1 MMMFPT
7 VGPLIIAALAF
18 RPSQPLPLEEVC
30 TKLDAAL
37 SAKWKALS
45 IVPEERCDDATFL
58 RRVWLDLAGRV
69 PPALRASTF
78 LEDQRADKRTR
89 LIRELLASN
98 DFNENWARV
107 WTQRLT
113 GKRPIR
119 QASLDG
125 PVLQKYLR
133 DSFAAQKPYGQVVA
147 EMICGSGMRDSSGPA
162 NFLLSFEAKPAA
174 LTGAI
179 AEKFLGITLA
189 CAQCH
194 DHPHA
199 QWKQED
205 FWGMAA
211 FFARIKSLQ
220 NSEDANFMA
229 VLEAVRGELQVPDS
243 KAKPDA
249 NGQVPMKTIKPRLLF
264 DKQTLIS
271 GSRRQMIAKWITSTH
286 NPYFAKNTVS
296 QVWEQLFG
304 NRLAKTLDRSDG
316 ETTRKHREILDL
328 LAADFSASGHDL
340 KRLVQIVTLSR
351 AYQLKSNTLFPSSPA
366 EESARECKIQ
376 YFACYPVRPLS
387 VDQVFF
393 SIAQATGHKGD
404 EPEPK
409 DEAQEDAQAANDTP
423 VSLLTEQP
431 LTLQRALAQ
440 LNGGYV
446 QKAVQAGAK
455 VTVAVNGE
463 RPGPAHAD
471 WIFLATLARRPTNEE
486 ATHML
491 QMINGDRRN
500 RGLEDA
506 IWVILNSQEF
516 NTNH

>member
-1 MMMFPT
+1 MIT
-7 VGPLIIAALAF
+7 ISAVVPLVFLAQAL
-18 RPSQPLPLEEVC
+18 RPWHPLPPEEVC
-30 TKLDAAL
+30 AKLDAVV
-37 SAKWKALS
+37 SAKWKELS

-69 PPALRASTF
+69 PPALRASAF
-78 LEDQRADKRTR
+78 LEDPRPDKRKR

-98 DFNENWARV
+98 DFDEYWARV

-119 QASLDG
+119 QGSLDG
-125 PVLQKYLR
+125 HVLQRYLR
-133 DSFAAQKPYGQVVA
+133 DSFAAQKPYGQIVA
-147 EMICGSGMRDSSGPA
+147 EMMCGSGMRDSSGPA
-162 NFLLSFEAKPAA
+162 NFLLCYEAKPAA

-179 AEKFLGITLA
+179 AENFLGITLR

-229 VLEAVRGELQVPDS
+229 VLEAVRGELQLPDS

-264 DKQTLIS
+264 DKQTPIS
-271 GSRRQMIAKWITSTH
+271 GSRRQTIAKWITGTR
-286 NPYFAKNTVS
+286 NPYFAKNTVN
-296 QVWEQLFG
+296 QVWEQLLG
-304 NRLAKTLDRSDG
+304 SRLAKTLDGDAAA
-316 ETTRKHREILDL
+316 KHREILDL
-328 LAADFSASGHDL
+328 LAADFSASGQDL
-340 KRLVQIVTLSR
+340 KRLVQVITLSR
-351 AYQLKSNTLFPSSPA
+351 AYQLKSNTVFSNSPGQD
-366 EESARECKIQ
+366 SARERKTQ

-387 VDQVFF
+387 VDQVYF

-455 VTVAVNGE
+455 VAVAVNGE

-471 WIFLATLARRPTNEE
+471 WIFLATLARRLTNEE
-486 ATHML
+486 AAHTL
-491 QMINGDRRN
+491 QMINSDRGN

-506 IWVILNSQEF
+506 LWVILNSEEF